1 MKLHLFCVSGSRLLT
16 ASLKFAFFLFGLFS
30 FSTSHAAL
38 VINEIDYDQSG
49 TDSAE
54 FIELFNNG
62 SGSLVLDG
70 YRLDLINGADVSVYS
85 SIDLSGMNISP
96 MSYFVICGDSI
107 TVANCNLGVSPA
119 TNLIQNGAPDG
130 VALFNGNVLLDSMT
144 YEGTIA
150 AYTEGVATTVVDS
163 NLFAMSLA
171 RIPDGVDTNDNS
183 DDFASGCLTPGS
195 PNIGGT
201 GDCSVNAV
209 PVPAAAWLFGSGLLG
224 LAGIARRRK
233 KQLGSDQNFR

>member
-144 YEGTIA
+144 YEGMIA

-224 LAGIARRRK
+224 LAGIARRRNTTIRVRS
-233 KQLGSDQNFR
+233 GFR